1 MKAQTPELR
10 DSDFKYDVG
19 MYGGCFDPLHQGH
32 LYTIERA
39 ASECKEL
46 WLVLSWSATRDHVE
60 WKTRISHLKRA
71 AACYPNVKVFGVEDK
86 CRTKAEYDV
95 GNNWLEGSEQI
106 KRTINKHIDVV
117 YCSDEYDRV
126 DSPYRKCYPD
136 SSLVFIDRSRY
147 RCSSSEIREDP
158 FKWWDYIPSFVRPSY
173 VKTVLLVGHES
184 TGKTTLCRALSSLFN
199 TKCVLEYGR
208 EVCERAG
215 GEQYMTETDFTEI
228 IFQHS
233 LDILRARREASKIL
247 FVDTDQFIT
256 SLFAVQN
263 GISGV
268 ASSFDL
274 VRRLR
279 PKFDLTLF
287 MEPDVSFIQDGLR
300 NDVRNGIEAR
310 KKYSD
315 YILNTYRKFAPDD
328 DLVVVSGGYHER
340 LEKCITLIK
349 GRWPSA

>member
-1 MKAQTPELR
+1 MQESMA
-10 DSDFKYDVG
+10 SDFKYDVG

-46 WLVLSWSATRDHVE
+46 WLVLSWSLTRDHIE

-71 AACYPNVKVFGVEDK
+71 ANCYSNVKVLGVEDK
-86 CRTKAEYDV
+86 CRTKAEYNA
-95 GNNWLEGSEQI
+95 GNNWLEGSKCI
-106 KRTINKHIDVV
+106 KGAIGKHIDVV
-117 YCSDEYDRV
+117 YCSDEYDTE
-126 DSPYRKCYPD
+126 DSPYKRCYPD
-136 SSLVFIDRSRY
+136 SRLVFIPRDRY

-215 GEQYMTETDFTEI
+215 GEQYMTEADFAEI
-228 IFQHS
+228 VFQHS
-233 LDILRARREASKIL
+233 LDILRGRREANKIL

-256 SLFAVQN
+256 SLFAAQN
-263 GISGV
+263 GVVGI
-268 ASSFDL
+268 ASQFEL
-274 VRRLR
+274 IQRLR

-287 MEPDVSFIQDGLR
+287 LEPDVSFIQDGLR
-300 NDVRNGIEAR
+300 NEIRNGIDAR
-310 KKYSD
+310 KEYSD
-315 YILNTYRKFAPDD
+315 YILKIYRKFAPDD
-328 DLVVVSGGYHER
+328 DLMVVSGGYYER
-340 LEKCITLIK
+340 LEKCIKLVK
-349 GRWPSA
+349 ERWPSV